1 MNALSLNS
9 LWSYIQSL
17 TLTTSN
23 KKWLADHLYEA
34 IEAEENETKVL
45 TGIEYNMKAIDQLSP
60 ELREIIGFAKPVE
73 LIDDDINGDSARDEY
88 LTEKYAL

>member
-45 TGIEYNMKAIDQLSP
+45 TAIEYNMKAIDQLSP

>member
-1 MNALSLNS
+1 MNAPSLNS

>member
-73 LIDDDINGDSARDEY
+73 LIDDDINGGSARDEY

>member
-34 IEAEENETKVL
+34 IEAEENEAKVL